1 VKNEVSLKLEA
12 WLFLLRGGAPIG
24 QCKDITEKADM
35 QRNFKKEVGE
45 LSLAGRNATKLFE
58 SS

>member
-45 LSLAGRNATKLFE
+45 LSLAGRNATKLF
-58 SS
+58 